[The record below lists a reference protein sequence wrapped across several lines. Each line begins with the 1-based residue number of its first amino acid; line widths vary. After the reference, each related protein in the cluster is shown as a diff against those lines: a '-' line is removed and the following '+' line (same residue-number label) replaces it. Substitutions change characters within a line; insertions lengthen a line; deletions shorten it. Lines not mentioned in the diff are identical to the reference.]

1 LVVENLSKPTSVGS
15 LKRGQS
21 IVINGEPYKIVS
33 LEKSKPGKHGSAK
46 ARITA
51 IHVFDNTKKSIVS
64 PVNAKIDVPLIEK
77 RTAQIVYMEENSV
90 QLMDLESYESFYAT
104 KPKEKELLNNLSP
117 NAEVEYWSVLGR
129 TKIVRVK
136 GSS

>member
-1 LVVENLSKPTSVGS
+1 MENLSKPTSVGS

-51 IHVFDNTKKSIVS
+51 IHVFNNTKKSIVS

-77 RTAQIVYMEENSV
+77 RTAQVVYMEDDSV
-90 QLMDLESYESFYAT
+90 QLMDLESYESFFAL
-104 KPKEKELLNNLSP
+104 KPKEKEMLDKLAANV
-117 NAEVEYWSVLGR
+117 EVEYWNVLGK

-136 GSS
+136 GPS

>member
-1 LVVENLSKPTSVGS
+1 MENLSKPTSVGS
-15 LKRGQS
+15 LKKGQS

-51 IHVFDNTKKSIVS
+51 IHVFNNTKKSIVS

-77 RTAQIVYMEENSV
+77 RTAQVVYMEDDSV
-90 QLMDLESYESFYAT
+90 QLMDLETYESFFAL
-104 KPKEKELLNNLSP
+104 KPTEKEMLDKLSA
-117 NAEVEYWSVLGR
+117 NVEVEYWNVLGR

-136 GSS
+136 GPS

>member
-1 LVVENLSKPTSVGS
+1 MENLSKPTSVGS

-51 IHVFDNTKKSIVS
+51 IHVFNNTKKSIVS

-77 RTAQIVYMEENSV
+77 RTAQVVYMEDDSV
-90 QLMDLESYESFYAT
+90 QLMDLESYESFYAL
-104 KPKEKELLNNLSP
+104 KPTEKEMLDKLSA
-117 NAEVEYWSVLGR
+117 NVEVEYWNVLGR

-136 GSS
+136 GPS

>member
-1 LVVENLSKPTSVGS
+1 MSKPTSVGR

-51 IHVFDNTKKSIVS
+51 IHVFNNTKKSIVS

-77 RTAQIVYMEENSV
+77 RTAQVVYMEDDSV
-90 QLMDLESYESFYAT
+90 QLMDLESYESFFAL
-104 KPKEKELLNNLSP
+104 KPKEKEMLDKLAANV
-117 NAEVEYWSVLGR
+117 EVEYWNVLGR

-136 GSS
+136 GPS

>member
-1 LVVENLSKPTSVGS
+1 VENLSKPTSVGS
-15 LKRGQS
+15 LKKGQS

-51 IHVFDNTKKSIVS
+51 IHVFNNTKKSIVS

-77 RTAQIVYMEENSV
+77 RTAQVVYMEDDSV
-90 QLMDLESYESFYAT
+90 QLMDLESYESFFAL
-104 KPKEKELLNNLSP
+104 KPTEKKMLDKLTANV
-117 NAEVEYWSVLGR
+117 EVEYWNVLGK

-136 GSS
+136 GPS

>member
-1 LVVENLSKPTSVGS
+1 MSKPTSVGS

-51 IHVFDNTKKSIVS
+51 IHVFNNTKKSIVS

-77 RTAQIVYMEENSV
+77 RTAQVVYMEDDSV
-90 QLMDLESYESFYAT
+90 QLMDLESYESFFAL
-104 KPKEKELLNNLSP
+104 KPTEKKMLDKLTANV
-117 NAEVEYWSVLGR
+117 EVEYWNVLGR

-136 GSS
+136 GPS

>member
-1 LVVENLSKPTSVGS
+1 MENLSKPTSVGS

-51 IHVFDNTKKSIVS
+51 IHVFNNTKKSIVS

-77 RTAQIVYMEENSV
+77 RTAQVVYMEDDSV
-90 QLMDLESYESFYAT
+90 QLMDLESYESFFAL
-104 KPKEKELLNNLSP
+104 KPTEKEMLDKLSA
-117 NAEVEYWSVLGR
+117 NVEVEYWNVLGR

-136 GSS
+136 GPS

>member
-51 IHVFDNTKKSIVS
+51 IHVFNNTKKSIVS

-77 RTAQIVYMEENSV
+77 RTAQVVYMEDDSV
-90 QLMDLESYESFYAT
+90 QLMDLESYESFFAL
-104 KPKEKELLNNLSP
+104 KPKEKEMLDKLAANV
-117 NAEVEYWSVLGR
+117 EVEYWNVLGR

-136 GSS
+136 GPS

>member
-1 LVVENLSKPTSVGS
+1 MENLSKPTSVGS

-51 IHVFDNTKKSIVS
+51 IHVFNNTKKSIVS

-77 RTAQIVYMEENSV
+77 RTAQVVYMEDDSV
-90 QLMDLESYESFYAT
+90 QLMDLESYESFFAL
-104 KPKEKELLNNLSP
+104 KPKEKEMLDKLAANV
-117 NAEVEYWSVLGR
+117 EVEYWNVLGR

-136 GSS
+136 GPS

>member
-1 LVVENLSKPTSVGS
+1 MSKPTSVGS

-51 IHVFDNTKKSIVS
+51 IHVFNNTKKSIVS

-77 RTAQIVYMEENSV
+77 RTAQVVYMEDDSV
-90 QLMDLESYESFYAT
+90 QLMDLESYESFFAL
-104 KPKEKELLNNLSP
+104 KPKEKEMLDKLAANV
-117 NAEVEYWSVLGR
+117 EVEYWNVLGR

-136 GSS
+136 GPS

>member
-1 LVVENLSKPTSVGS
+1 MENLSKPTSVGS

-51 IHVFDNTKKSIVS
+51 IHVFNNTKKSIVS

-77 RTAQIVYMEENSV
+77 RTAQVVYMEDDSV
-90 QLMDLESYESFYAT
+90 QLMDLESYESFFAL
-104 KPKEKELLNNLSP
+104 KPTEKEMLDKLSD
-117 NAEVEYWSVLGR
+117 NVEVEYWNVLGR

-136 GSS
+136 GPS

>member
-51 IHVFDNTKKSIVS
+51 IHVFNNTKKSIVS

-77 RTAQIVYMEENSV
+77 RTAQVVYMEDDSV
-90 QLMDLESYESFYAT
+90 QLMDLESYESFFAL
-104 KPKEKELLNNLSP
+104 KPTEKEMLDKLSA
-117 NAEVEYWSVLGR
+117 NVEVEYWNVLGR

-136 GSS
+136 GPS

>member
-1 LVVENLSKPTSVGS
+1 MENLSKPTSVGS

-33 LEKSKPGKHGSAK
+33 LEKSKPGKHGSDK

-51 IHVFDNTKKSIVS
+51 IHVFNNTKKSIVS
-64 PVNAKIDVPLIEK
+64 PVNAKVDVPLIEK
-77 RTAQIVYMEENSV
+77 RTAQVVYMEDDSV
-90 QLMDLESYESFYAT
+90 QLMDLESYESFYAL
-104 KPKEKELLNNLSP
+104 KPTEKEMLDKLSA
-117 NAEVEYWSVLGR
+117 NVEVEYWNVLGR

-136 GSS
+136 GPS

>member
-1 LVVENLSKPTSVGS
+1 MENLSKPTSVGS

-51 IHVFDNTKKSIVS
+51 IHVFNNTKKSIVS

-77 RTAQIVYMEENSV
+77 RTAQVVYMEDDSV
-90 QLMDLESYESFYAT
+90 QLMDLESYESFFAL
-104 KPKEKELLNNLSP
+104 KPTEKEMLDKLAANV
-117 NAEVEYWSVLGR
+117 EVEYWNVLGR

-136 GSS
+136 GPS

>member
-1 LVVENLSKPTSVGS
+1 MENLSKPTSVGS

-51 IHVFDNTKKSIVS
+51 IHVFNNTKKSIVS

-77 RTAQIVYMEENSV
+77 RTAQVVYMEDDSV
-90 QLMDLESYESFYAT
+90 QLMDLESYESFFAL
-104 KPKEKELLNNLSP
+104 KPKEKEMLDKLSA
-117 NAEVEYWSVLGR
+117 NVEVEYWNVLGR

-136 GSS
+136 GPS

>member
-1 LVVENLSKPTSVGS
+1 MENLSKPTSVGS
-15 LKRGQS
+15 LKKGQS

-51 IHVFDNTKKSIVS
+51 IHVFNNTKKSIVS

-77 RTAQIVYMEENSV
+77 RTAQVVYMEDDSV
-90 QLMDLESYESFYAT
+90 QLMDLESYESFFAL
-104 KPKEKELLNNLSP
+104 KPTEKKILDKLSA
-117 NAEVEYWSVLGR
+117 NVEVEYWNVLGK

-136 GSS
+136 GPS

>member
-1 LVVENLSKPTSVGS
+1 MENLSKPTSVGS

-51 IHVFDNTKKSIVS
+51 IHVFNNTKKSIVS

-77 RTAQIVYMEENSV
+77 RTAQVVYMEDDSV
-90 QLMDLESYESFYAT
+90 QLMDLESYESFYAL
-104 KPKEKELLNNLSP
+104 KPTEKKMLDKLTANV
-117 NAEVEYWSVLGR
+117 EVEYWNVLGR

-136 GSS
+136 GPS

>member
-1 LVVENLSKPTSVGS
+1 MENLSKPTSVGS

-51 IHVFDNTKKSIVS
+51 IHVFNNTKKSIVS
-64 PVNAKIDVPLIEK
+64 PVNAKIDVRLIEK
-77 RTAQIVYMEENSV
+77 RTAQVVYMEDDSV
-90 QLMDLESYESFYAT
+90 QLMDLESYESFYAL
-104 KPKEKELLNNLSP
+104 KPTEKEMLDKLSA
-117 NAEVEYWSVLGR
+117 NVEVEYWNVLGR

-136 GSS
+136 GPS